1 MFLALLISTNVSNL
15 YTRRMESLYGEKRIK
30 LCSEEK
36 QHISGNRANMPAPHG
51 SAFSSSLNKVADA
64 AAMHA
69 PGEAAEA
76 PLTMWFPS
84 PRSDKT
90 DGGAATIVKDGI
102 QLCF

>member
-1 MFLALLISTNVSNL
+1 LS
-15 YTRRMESLYGEKRIK
+15 
-30 LCSEEK
+30 SEEK
-36 QHISGNRANMPAPHG
+36 HHISGNKANMPTPHG
-51 SAFSSSLNKVADA
+51 PAFSSSLNKLPDD

-90 DGGAATIVKDGI
+90 DGGAATIVKDVAVAHSA
-102 QLCF
+102 LCF